1 MKRLVISGAGGFFGT
16 AIIRKAQEYPDI
28 EIVAIS
34 SNLSKF
40 ATQDY
45 SNCSVISTDEFINK
59 GFDFTEQDVMINC
72 LFPTNADGYKMAN
85 GLEKVYKIIS
95 TAKDSGVRAFIN
107 ISSQSVYHS
116 KREQAAKEEDALCL
130 ENAYAV
136 GKYSSEMFCN
146 QVLREIPHSNIR
158 LASLLGVGYD
168 QRIIN
173 RMIDQ
178 ALLGRELNVMG
189 GMQRYGFLDVRD
201 AAAGILKMVV
211 SDSSKWDEVYNLGRS
226 ESYSLID
233 VAELIIEQLKSH
245 GVNTKYNI
253 TEGTDNRNSSI
264 NARKFMESFRWNA
277 EIPLSKTI
285 DDIILSKM

>member
-1 MKRLVISGAGGFFGT
+1 MKRLVISGAGGFLGT
-16 AIIRKAQEYPDI
+16 AIIKRAQNYPDI
-28 EIVAIS
+28 NIVAIS
-34 SNLSKF
+34 SNISKY
-40 ATQDY
+40 TVQNY
-45 SNCSVISTDEFINK
+45 KRCQVISTDRFLNE
-59 GFDFTEQDVMINC
+59 GFNFEEYDVMINC

-85 GLEKVYKIIS
+85 GLEKVFKMIS
-95 TAKDSGVRAFIN
+95 TAKDYGIGTFIN
-107 ISSQSVYHS
+107 ISSQSVYDS
-116 KREQAAKEEDALCL
+116 KRAQAAKEDDILSL

-146 QVLREIPHSNIR
+146 QVLRECPHTNIR
-158 LASLLGVGYD
+158 LSSLLGVGYD
-168 QRIIN
+168 QRIVN

-178 ALLGRELNVMG
+178 ALLGNELSVIG

-211 SDSSKWDEVYNLGRS
+211 SDSSKWDEVYNLGRM

-233 VAELIIEQLKSH
+233 IVELIIEQLKLH
-245 GVNTKYNI
+245 GVNAKYI
-253 TEGTDNRNSSI
+253 VKDGIDKRNSAI
-264 NARKFMESFRWNA
+264 DGHKFMESFKWNA